1 MSRFQVS
8 EEIGKMHEENKKKK
22 DNTKIKGNTRDAKV
36 PSQYEDPMTVTKE
49 AGRRETSKQ
58 TAAKLNKAGNKGFEP
73 KKEAATAMDKY
84 GAQLKALL
92 SNKEKLVGTAVKGDS
107 RNKYQI
113 QINELKK
120 RMKADGLKFN
130 SLLKDVK
137 KQEREGT
144 FDRGAEGKTKNKL
157 RQKMQS
163 EKIGGSR
170 GR

>member
-8 EEIGKMHEENKKKK
+8 EEIGKMHEERKEKESKTKTKVESANKTTPEQDAGMVDTKKK
-22 DNTKIKGNTRDAKV
+22 A
-36 PSQYEDPMTVTKE
+36 QE
-49 AGRRETSKQ
+49 
-58 TAAKLNKAGNKGFEP
+58 LNKAANKNFQP

-92 SNKEKLVGTAVKGDS
+92 SNKEKLVGTKVEGDS

-113 QINELKK
+113 QIQKLKE
-120 RMKADGLKFN
+120 RMKADGMKFN

-137 KQEREGT
+137 KQEREGE

-157 RQKMQS
+157 RQKMMS

>member
-1 MSRFQVS
+1 MNVS
-8 EEIGKMHEENKKKK
+8 LDAMAKKYEEDLKKNLEKNEAIQPKNRNNINTGGKVEGANIRETTVTESAKKTSDLNKAAKKKK
-22 DNTKIKGNTRDAKV
+22 DPPN
-36 PSQYEDPMTVTKE
+36 
-49 AGRRETSKQ
+49 
-58 TAAKLNKAGNKGFEP
+58 
-73 KKEAATAMDKY
+73 AMNKY
-84 GAQLKALL
+84 GDQLKALL

-120 RMKADGLKFN
+120 RMKADGMKFS

-137 KQEREGT
+137 KQEREGQ

>member
-1 MSRFQVS
+1 M
-8 EEIGKMHEENKKKK
+8 K
-22 DNTKIKGNTRDAKV
+22 DTKAKA
-36 PSQYEDPMTVTKE
+36 QE
-49 AGRRETSKQ
+49 
-58 TAAKLNKAGNKGFEP
+58 LNKAANKNFEP
-73 KKEAATAMDKY
+73 KKDPATAMDKY
-84 GAQLKALL
+84 GDQLKALL
-92 SNKEKLVGTAVKGDS
+92 SNKEKLVGTAVEGDS

-120 RMKADGLKFN
+120 RMKADGMKFS

-137 KQEREGT
+137 KQEREGQ

>member
-1 MSRFQVS
+1 MVDNSLETRQKFRH
-8 EEIGKMHEENKKKK
+8 GDRDTDKKESK
-22 DNTKIKGNTRDAKV
+22 TKIKVESANKTTPEQDAKA
-36 PSQYEDPMTVTKE
+36 QE
-49 AGRRETSKQ
+49 
-58 TAAKLNKAGNKGFEP
+58 LNKAANKNFQP
-73 KKEAATAMDKY
+73 KKEPATAMDKY
-84 GAQLKALL
+84 GDQLKALL
-92 SNKEKLVGTAVKGDS
+92 SNKEKLVGTAVEGDS

-120 RMKADGLKFN
+120 RMKADGMKFS

>member
-8 EEIGKMHEENKKKK
+8 DEIGKMHK
-22 DNTKIKGNTRDAKV
+22 DRKEKESKIKKEIESKNKTTPEQDAGMK
-36 PSQYEDPMTVTKE
+36 DTK
-49 AGRRETSKQ
+49 K
-58 TAAKLNKAGNKGFEP
+58 TAQELNKAANKNFQP

-120 RMKADGLKFN
+120 RMKADGMKFN

>member
-1 MSRFQVS
+1 MVDNSLETRQKNRH
-8 EEIGKMHEENKKKK
+8 GDRDTDKKESK
-22 DNTKIKGNTRDAKV
+22 TKIKVESANKTTPEQDAGMK
-36 PSQYEDPMTVTKE
+36 DTKKKAQE
-49 AGRRETSKQ
+49 
-58 TAAKLNKAGNKGFEP
+58 LNKAANKNFQP
-73 KKEAATAMDKY
+73 KKEPATAMDKY
-84 GAQLKALL
+84 GDQLKALL
-92 SNKEKLVGTAVKGDS
+92 SNKEKLVGTAVEGDS

-120 RMKADGLKFN
+120 RMKADGMKFS

-144 FDRGAEGKTKNKL
+144 FDRGAEGKAKNKL
-157 RQKMQS
+157 RQKMMS

>member
-8 EEIGKMHEENKKKK
+8 EEIGKMHEERKEKESKTKTKVESKNKTTPEQDAGMKDTKKK
-22 DNTKIKGNTRDAKV
+22 A
-36 PSQYEDPMTVTKE
+36 QE
-49 AGRRETSKQ
+49 
-58 TAAKLNKAGNKGFEP
+58 LNKAANKNFQP
-73 KKEAATAMDKY
+73 KKEPATAMDKY
-84 GAQLKALL
+84 GDQLKALL
-92 SNKEKLVGTAVKGDS
+92 SNKDKLTQINPDDKDG

-120 RMKADGLKFN
+120 RMKADGMKFS

-144 FDRGAEGKTKNKL
+144 FDRGAEGKTKNNL

-163 EKIGGSR
+163 EKIGASR

>member
-1 MSRFQVS
+1 MVTVDNSLETRKKYRHGDRETDKKESTTKTKVESANKTTPEQDA
-8 EEIGKMHEENKKKK
+8 GMKDTKKK
-22 DNTKIKGNTRDAKV
+22 A
-36 PSQYEDPMTVTKE
+36 QE
-49 AGRRETSKQ
+49 
-58 TAAKLNKAGNKGFEP
+58 LNKAANKNFQP
-73 KKEAATAMDKY
+73 KKKVASDEDYMMSSY
-84 GAQLKALL
+84 GDQLKALL
-92 SNKEKLVGTAVKGDS
+92 TNKDKLTKINPDDKDG

-113 QINELKK
+113 MINDLKK
-120 RMKADGLKFN
+120 RMKADGMKFS
-130 SLLKDVK
+130 SLLNAVK

>member
-8 EEIGKMHEENKKKK
+8 EEIGKMHKES
-22 DNTKIKGNTRDAKV
+22 KIKKEIESKNKTTPEEDAGMK
-36 PSQYEDPMTVTKE
+36 DTK
-49 AGRRETSKQ
+49 K
-58 TAAKLNKAGNKGFEP
+58 TAQELNKAGNKNFQP
-73 KKEAATAMDKY
+73 KKEATTAMDKY

-120 RMKADGLKFN
+120 RMKADGMKFN

-163 EKIGGSR
+163 EAIGGSR

>member
-1 MSRFQVS
+1 MNISLDAMAKKY
-8 EEIGKMHEENKKKK
+8 EEDREKNLKKNESIQPKNRNNINTGSKVEGANLRETTVTESAKRTSDLNKAAKKKK
-22 DNTKIKGNTRDAKV
+22 DPPN
-36 PSQYEDPMTVTKE
+36 
-49 AGRRETSKQ
+49 
-58 TAAKLNKAGNKGFEP
+58 
-73 KKEAATAMDKY
+73 AMDKY
-84 GAQLKALL
+84 GDQLKALL
-92 SNKEKLVGTAVKGDS
+92 SNKEKLVGTAVEGDS

-120 RMKADGLKFN
+120 RMKADGMKFS

>member
-1 MSRFQVS
+1 MNISLDAMAKKYEGDREKNLKKNESIQPKNRNN
-8 EEIGKMHEENKKKK
+8 INTGGKVEGANLRETTVTESAKRTSDLNKAAKKKK
-22 DNTKIKGNTRDAKV
+22 DPPN
-36 PSQYEDPMTVTKE
+36 
-49 AGRRETSKQ
+49 
-58 TAAKLNKAGNKGFEP
+58 
-73 KKEAATAMDKY
+73 AMDKY
-84 GAQLKALL
+84 GDQLKALL
-92 SNKEKLVGTAVKGDS
+92 SNKDKLTKINPDDKDG

-120 RMKADGLKFN
+120 RMKADGMKFS

-144 FDRGAEGKTKNKL
+144 FDRGAEGKAKNKL
-157 RQKMQS
+157 RQKMMS

>member
-8 EEIGKMHEENKKKK
+8 DEIGKMHK
-22 DNTKIKGNTRDAKV
+22 DRKEKESKIKKEIESKNKTTPEQDAGMK
-36 PSQYEDPMTVTKE
+36 DTK
-49 AGRRETSKQ
+49 K
-58 TAAKLNKAGNKGFEP
+58 TAQELNKAANKNFQP

-84 GAQLKALL
+84 GAQLKTLL

-120 RMKADGLKFN
+120 RMKADGMKFN

>member
-1 MSRFQVS
+1 MNIALDEANRKYQEDREKNLKKNKSIQPKNRNN
-8 EEIGKMHEENKKKK
+8 INTGGKVEGANLRETTVTESAKRTSDLNKAAKKKK
-22 DNTKIKGNTRDAKV
+22 DPPN
-36 PSQYEDPMTVTKE
+36 
-49 AGRRETSKQ
+49 
-58 TAAKLNKAGNKGFEP
+58 
-73 KKEAATAMDKY
+73 AMDKY

-120 RMKADGLKFN
+120 RMKADGMKFN

>member
-8 EEIGKMHEENKKKK
+8 EEIGKMHK
-22 DNTKIKGNTRDAKV
+22 DRKEKESKIKKEIESKNKTTPEQDAGMK
-36 PSQYEDPMTVTKE
+36 DTK
-49 AGRRETSKQ
+49 K
-58 TAAKLNKAGNKGFEP
+58 TAQELNKAANKNFEP

-120 RMKADGLKFN
+120 RMKADGMKFN

>member
-8 EEIGKMHEENKKKK
+8 DEIGKMHK
-22 DNTKIKGNTRDAKV
+22 DRKEKESKIKKEIESKNKTTPEQDAGMK
-36 PSQYEDPMTVTKE
+36 DTK
-49 AGRRETSKQ
+49 K
-58 TAAKLNKAGNKGFEP
+58 TAQELNKAANKNFQP

-120 RMKADGLKFN
+120 RMKADGMKFN

-163 EKIGGSR
+163 EAIGGSR

>member
-1 MSRFQVS
+1 MNVS
-8 EEIGKMHEENKKKK
+8 LDAMQKKYEEDLKKNLEKNEAIQSKNRNNINIG
-22 DNTKIKGNTRDAKV
+22 GKV
-36 PSQYEDPMTVTKE
+36 EGANLRETTVTESAKK
-49 AGRRETSKQ
+49 TSD
-58 TAAKLNKAGNKGFEP
+58 LNKAA
-73 KKEAATAMDKY
+73 KKTKDKPDAMNKY
-84 GAQLKALL
+84 GDQLKALL
-92 SNKEKLVGTAVKGDS
+92 SNKDKLVGTKVEGDS

-113 QINELKK
+113 QIQKLKE
-120 RMKADGLKFN
+120 RMKADGMKFN

-137 KQEREGT
+137 KQEREGE

>member
-8 EEIGKMHEENKKKK
+8 EEIGKMHEERKEKEKS
-22 DNTKIKGNTRDAKV
+22 KIKKEIESKNKTTPEQDAGMK
-36 PSQYEDPMTVTKE
+36 DTK
-49 AGRRETSKQ
+49 K
-58 TAAKLNKAGNKGFEP
+58 TAQELNKAANKNFEP

-120 RMKADGLKFN
+120 RMKADGMKFN

-163 EKIGGSR
+163 EAIGGSR

>member
-8 EEIGKMHEENKKKK
+8 EEIGKMHK
-22 DNTKIKGNTRDAKV
+22 DRKEKESKIKKEIESKNKTTPEQDAGMK
-36 PSQYEDPMTVTKE
+36 DTK
-49 AGRRETSKQ
+49 K
-58 TAAKLNKAGNKGFEP
+58 TAQELNKAANKNFQP

-120 RMKADGLKFN
+120 RMKADGMKFN

>member
-8 EEIGKMHEENKKKK
+8 EEIGKMHEERKEKES
-22 DNTKIKGNTRDAKV
+22 KIKKEIESKNKTTPEQDAGMK
-36 PSQYEDPMTVTKE
+36 DTK
-49 AGRRETSKQ
+49 K
-58 TAAKLNKAGNKGFEP
+58 TAQELNKAGNKNFQP

-120 RMKADGLKFN
+120 RMKADGMKFS

>member
-1 MSRFQVS
+1 MLIKQTKKTF
-8 EEIGKMHEENKKKK
+8 KKKK
-22 DNTKIKGNTRDAKV
+22 
-36 PSQYEDPMTVTKE
+36 
-49 AGRRETSKQ
+49 
-58 TAAKLNKAGNKGFEP
+58 EP
-73 KKEAATAMDKY
+73 PNAMDKY
-84 GAQLKALL
+84 GDQLKALL
-92 SNKEKLVGTAVKGDS
+92 SNKEKLVGTAVEGDS

-120 RMKADGLKFN
+120 RMKADGMKFS

-163 EKIGGSR
+163 EAIGGSR

>member
-8 EEIGKMHEENKKKK
+8 DEIGKMHK
-22 DNTKIKGNTRDAKV
+22 DRKEKESKIKKEIESKNKTTPEQDAGMK
-36 PSQYEDPMTVTKE
+36 DTK
-49 AGRRETSKQ
+49 K
-58 TAAKLNKAGNKGFEP
+58 TAQELNKAANKNFEP

-120 RMKADGLKFN
+120 RMKADGMKFN

-163 EKIGGSR
+163 EEIGGSR